1 MVQEASPPPTD
12 RQSVDLVDGF
22 EAVYGRHAGARAA
35 HARGHLCRATFHPAA
50 DTSFGLVAEWLINGD
65 RHAVVRFSNG
75 GGDPNGPDG
84 TNEPRGMAVKFTVPS
99 GTADLVMLSLP
110 VFFSRTVDDL
120 LAFNQARRPDP
131 ATGGPDMAAM
141 GAFLESHP
149 ETVPSITAVMTHPF
163 VDSYATLAYHGLH
176 AFGFDRADGTTM
188 WGRTHLV
195 ADAQPVPITAE
206 EAAAAPNE
214 FLRDELAIR
223 LSAGPVMFTL
233 ELQPAGPGDL
243 LDDPTALWPGTER
256 TVLGQLAVEGF
267 TDERER
273 DGDILVF
280 DPTRVGTGV
289 QLSADPILLARPGAY
304 AVSVERR
311 TA

>member
-1 MVQEASPPPTD
+1 MAAQSDPPPSD
-12 RQSVDLVDGF
+12 EQSIALVDGF

-35 HARGHLCRATFHPAA
+35 HARGHLCAAAFHPDAGSA
-50 DTSFGLVAEWLINGD
+50 MTAEWLTNGD

-75 GGDPNGPDG
+75 GGNPDGPDG
-84 TNEPRGMAVKFTVPS
+84 TNEPRGMAVKFTLPD

-110 VFFSRTVDDL
+110 VFFSRTVADL

-131 ATGGPDMAAM
+131 ATGAPDLAMM
-141 GAFLESHP
+141 GAFLDTHP

-163 VDSYATLAYHGLH
+163 VDSYATLTYHGLH
-176 AFGFDRADGTTM
+176 AFGFERTDGTTV

-195 ADAQPVPITAE
+195 PEADPVPLTAE

-214 FLRDELAIR
+214 FLGDELAVR
-223 LSAGPVMFTL
+223 FEAGPVRFTL
-233 ELQPAGPGDL
+233 QLQVADPGDPL
-243 LDDPTALWPGTER
+243 EDPTAVWPEDGQRIT
-256 TVLGQLAVEGF
+256 LGQLEVTGF

-280 DPTRVGTGV
+280 DPTRVGPGV
-289 QLSADPILLARPGAY
+289 QLSDDPILAARPGAY
-304 AVSVERR
+304 AVSVQRR
-311 TA
+311 TT